1 MLALVNFTLETQFY
15 ASLQGCCWHGWG
27 ELGESI
33 IQGGDGQGW
42 HTLQG
47 VGAVQVL
54 EERTHLAG
62 GGGRS
67 GAGGLGLEAGGRG
80 LERAL
85 PCSRMLQEGL

>member
-1 MLALVNFTLETQFY
+1 MTVYRL
-15 ASLQGCCWHGWG
+15 CWHGWI
-27 ELGESI
+27 LGKGCI
-33 IQGGDGQGW
+33 LRGGDGQGW

-47 VGAVQVL
+47 VGAVQVLEALDSRL